1 MKMEIVRCKFTD
13 RLTLGCLI
21 VDGRFA
27 CHTLEPH
34 SIDWSVQPKTLG
46 TTAIR
51 KGTYPVRML
60 ASRKFGRKMPFLT
73 DVPDFEGIMLH
84 AGNTVNDTRGCIL
97 CGYKVY
103 RRVNCIYHSH
113 DTVEVLRRLLL
124 AEEAS
129 GHGTTVTVCDG
140 RLPRDIK
147 VHPEFAG
154 TMRESGAVKFISE

>member
-1 MKMEIVRCKFTD
+1 MKDIHPIRTFRFFLDIILFT
-13 RLTLGCLI
+13 R
-21 VDGRFA
+21 
-27 CHTLEPH
+27 
-34 SIDWSVQPKTLG
+34 
-46 TTAIR
+46 IR
-51 KGTYPVRML
+51 DSKLLLLQTC
-60 ASRKFGRKMPFLT
+60 
-73 DVPDFEGIMLH
+73 
-84 AGNTVNDTRGCIL
+84 CIL

-124 AEEAS
+124 AEEAR